1 MTGILFRVI
10 RGKYK
15 FRNTG
20 EVGFEPTTGILEIP
34 ILPIKLHSYLFLE
47 STDREPGLYFHNHRI
62 LFNK

>member
-1 MTGILFRVI
+1 VTGTMFRVP

-34 ILPIKLHSYLFLE
+34 ILPIKLHSYLF
-47 STDREPGLYFHNHRI
+47 
-62 LFNK
+62 K